1 MSNAFSVWSLRTT
14 CCARLHSVRISFR
27 RSFRSVS
34 SSRATSG
41 DSRVRAHSLARSFRF
56 PLSFPTRMSTL
67 RSRTVSHLFTSS
79 TGSPIRVDTVGI
91 SRHCFRQ
98 SDGSKSSSFSK
109 QTSARTAPLNKNGLY
124 FRRPSIVASPSLIR
138 SYSLHHACPTAP
150 ASSRVLCKTNV
161 ISPFRCRR
169 RRRKK
174 SALINAAAE
183 SKQTAAFEDGQAGR
197 RTRTQTEPAGRT

>member
-1 MSNAFSVWSLRTT
+1 MLALSSPWRFESSSIKLKALVPKDEVRLGFDLFNERNFFRMCPTHSRFGLSRPPA
-14 CCARLHSVRISFR
+14 ARLHSVRISFR

-91 SRHCFRQ
+91 SRSCVRQ
-98 SDGSKSSSFSK
+98 SDGSKSS
-109 QTSARTAPLNKNGLY
+109 
-124 FRRPSIVASPSLIR
+124 
-138 SYSLHHACPTAP
+138 
-150 ASSRVLCKTNV
+150 
-161 ISPFRCRR
+161 
-169 RRRKK
+169 
-174 SALINAAAE
+174 
-183 SKQTAAFEDGQAGR
+183 
-197 RTRTQTEPAGRT
+197 